1 MDIERFIKLNPPI
14 SFFEGWTDYVWLISG
29 LAGIAAAL
37 CMVFRKIRPTNTDKK
52 NWIVAF
58 LLSGIM
64 VSIIKLSFWVF
75 LHEPHNRQIQDKI
88 DKLLIIELEAM
99 ETEKEAEKKKE

>member
-1 MDIERFIKLNPPI
+1 MDIEIFIKLNPPI
-14 SFFEGWTDYVWLISG
+14 RFFEGWTDYVWLISG

-37 CMVFRKIRPTNTDKK
+37 CMVFCKIRPTNTDKK
-52 NWIVAF
+52 NWAVAF
-58 LLSGIM
+58 MLSGII

-88 DKLLIIELEAM
+88 DKLLIIELEAI
-99 ETEKEAEKKKE
+99 ETEKEAENKKE